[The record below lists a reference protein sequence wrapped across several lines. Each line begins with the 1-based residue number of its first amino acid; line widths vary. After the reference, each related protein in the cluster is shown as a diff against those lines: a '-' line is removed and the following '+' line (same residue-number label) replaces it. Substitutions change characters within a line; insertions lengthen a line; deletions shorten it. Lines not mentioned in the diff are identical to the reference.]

1 MNTTRRVLAA
11 SALIALAL
19 AASGCTT
26 KVVSGTDGA
35 GANTV
40 TASGTGQVSAVPD
53 EAVMWFGV
61 SERAKDAK
69 SALDG
74 ASKKAEAISAELK
87 KQGVDADDI
96 QTAGVNVYP
105 QYDRNG
111 NTVTGFEASVNYT
124 ATVKDI
130 ERLGEIITALA
141 NAGAQNVSGPSFGIS
156 EDATYRRDAIKKA
169 VDDARMQA
177 EEMAEAADKSV
188 GEVVSITS
196 SAVNVPYRN
205 YAAKTAIAE
214 DAAGAVPIDPGTLDV
229 SAALTV
235 VFELK

>member
-1 MNTTRRVLAA
+1 MHTTGRIVAA
-11 SALIALAL
+11 SALVALAL

-26 KVVSGTDGA
+26 KVVTTGEGG

-40 TASGTGQVSAVPD
+40 TASGTGQVSAAPD

-61 SERAKDAK
+61 TERAKDAK

-87 KQGVDADDI
+87 KQGVDAEDI

-111 NTVTGFEASVNYT
+111 STVTGFEASVNYT
-124 ATVKDI
+124 ATVTDI
-130 ERLGEIITALA
+130 KRLGEIITALA

-156 EDATYRRDAIKKA
+156 EDAPYRRDAIKKA

-177 EEMAEAADKSV
+177 EEMADAAGKSV

-196 SAVNVPYRN
+196 SAVNVPVPM
-205 YAAKTAIAE
+205 YAAKTALAE
-214 DAAGAVPIDPGTLDV
+214 DAAGSVPVEPGTLDV

>member
-1 MNTTRRVLAA
+1 MNATGRVFAA
-11 SALIALAL
+11 SALVALAL

-26 KVVSGTDGA
+26 RVVTTGDGG

-87 KQGVDADDI
+87 KQGVAAEDI

-105 QYDRNG
+105 QYGRDG
-111 NTVTGFEASVNYT
+111 NDVTGFEASVNYT
-124 ATVKDI
+124 ATVTDI

-156 EDATYRRDAIKKA
+156 EDASYRRDAIKKA

-177 EEMAEAADKSV
+177 EEMADAADKSV
-188 GEVVSITS
+188 GDVVSITS
-196 SAVNVPYRN
+196 SSVNVPFPM
-205 YAAKTAIAE
+205 YADKRSLAE
-214 DAAGAVPIDPGTLDV
+214 DSAAVPIEAGTLDV
-229 SAALTV
+229 SASLTV

>member
-1 MNTTRRVLAA
+1 MHNRGRVLVA
-11 SALIALAL
+11 SSLVALAL
-19 AASGCTT
+19 AASGCTR
-26 KVVSGTDGA
+26 VVTTGDGA

-87 KQGVDADDI
+87 KQGVAAEDI

-111 NTVTGFEASVNYT
+111 NAVTGFEASVNYT
-124 ATVKDI
+124 ATVTDI
-130 ERLGEIITALA
+130 ERLGEIITALGG
-141 NAGAQNVSGPSFGIS
+141 AGAQNVSGPSFAIS
-156 EDATYRRDAIKKA
+156 EDAPYRREAIAKA

-177 EEMAEAADKSV
+177 EEMADAADKSV

-196 SAVNVPYRN
+196 SAVNVPFPLFS
-205 YAAKTAIAE
+205 AKTALAE
-214 DAAGAVPIDPGTLDV
+214 DSAGSVPVEPGTLDV